1 MIRRHSVGIA
11 ALVMFASMMTPS
23 CADAEAWFEFEK
35 TLEVTAPIH
44 LELSLTAGDVY
55 ITQGSGDRVVI
66 KGIKR
71 VWGQEWG
78 DAKRVADLIQ
88 IEMKQGG
95 NQVTIATNYLPLGD
109 EDRSLLGKKFEGGV
123 SHYGN
128 VDYHITAPAFER
140 VTIRAKAAQIE
151 LVSID
156 ADISIDNSSGSVN
169 GESLFGSLMIRQLS
183 GEIDIQN
190 VEGPID
196 IKNGSDV
203 THGKYPVG
211 PLTIRIQNVE
221 GSIDIENESGV
232 VNGESLSGSLK
243 IRQLSGDIDIQ
254 NVEGSINIKNG
265 SDVTHGKNQG
275 GPLTIR
281 IQNVEG
287 SIDIEN
293 RSGVTHG
300 EFLVGPLSIRQAEG
314 EIDLRWIEGDIRI
327 KSVSSTVRIQQVSGA
342 IDLESDDGDVYV
354 RTELDSPRDY
364 FVQTGS
370 GAIVFSVPQRSAG
383 ALRMETKSGVI
394 ATELPVAVQSM
405 TDNYLEGV
413 FGRGGI
419 RIELSSNSGDVT
431 LAAY

>member
-1 MIRRHSVGIA
+1 MIRRHSVGLA

-23 CADAEAWFEFEK
+23 SADAEAWFEFEK
-35 TLEVTAPIH
+35 ALEVTAPIH
-44 LELSLTAGDVY
+44 LELSLTAGNVY
-55 ITQGSGDRVVI
+55 ITQGSGNHLI
-66 KGIKR
+66 IEGIKR
-71 VWGQEWG
+71 VWGQEFG
-78 DAKRVADLIQ
+78 DARRVADLIQ
-88 IEMKQGG
+88 IDVKQGG
-95 NQVTIATNYLPLGD
+95 NQVAIATNYLPLSD

-128 VDYHITAPAFER
+128 VDYRITAPAFETL
-140 VTIRAKAAQIE
+140 TIRAKAAQIE
-151 LVSID
+151 LISID
-156 ADISIDNSSGSVN
+156 GDISIDNGSGVVK
-169 GESLFGSLMIRQLS
+169 GESLFGALNIRQLS

-190 VEGPID
+190 VEGSID

-203 THGKYPVG
+203 IQGKYEVG
-211 PLTIRIQNVE
+211 PLSIRIQNVE
-221 GSIDIENESGV
+221 GSIDIESE
-232 VNGESLSGSLK
+232 
-243 IRQLSGDIDIQ
+243 
-254 NVEGSINIKNG
+254 
-265 SDVTHGKNQG
+265 
-275 GPLTIR
+275 
-281 IQNVEG
+281 
-287 SIDIEN
+287 
-293 RSGVTHG
+293 SGVTHG
-300 EFLVGPLSIRQAEG
+300 EFLVGPVTIRQAEG
-314 EIDLRWIEGDIRI
+314 EIDLRWVEGDIRI
-327 KSVSSTVRIQQVSGA
+327 KSISSSVKIQQIRGA

-419 RIELSSNSGDVT
+419 RVELSSSSGDVT